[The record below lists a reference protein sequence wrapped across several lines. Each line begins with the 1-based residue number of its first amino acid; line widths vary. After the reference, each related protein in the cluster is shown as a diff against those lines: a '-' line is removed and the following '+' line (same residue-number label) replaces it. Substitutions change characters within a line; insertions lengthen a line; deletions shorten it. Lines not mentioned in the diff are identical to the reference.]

1 VGTANRLPVANAGPD
16 QTVRLGSLVK
26 LNGSASSDPDSGP
39 DALTFSWAQS
49 GGPNAVLTPTS
60 TTAPTFTFA
69 APVEG
74 SYVFSL
80 VVNDGQDNSTPDT
93 VTINVPLLGDIDL
106 DGDVDKNDLKLLK
119 AAKNKKVTVVN
130 DLRDLNGD
138 GKIDALDEQMLKT
151 LCTRPKCASN

>member
-1 VGTANRLPVANAGPD
+1 M
-16 QTVRLGSLVK
+16 
-26 LNGSASSDPDSGP
+26 
-39 DALTFSWAQS
+39 
-49 GGPNAVLTPTS
+49 
-60 TTAPTFTFA
+60 
-69 APVEG
+69 EG

-138 GKIDALDEQMLKT
+138 GIVDQSELNAVLANYWLHSPWIYMTNATSLGGGMFQFALTNASAWNFTVLGSSNFTDWTSLPGPAYPVYQFFDPEA
-151 LCTRPKCASN
+151 ASNATMRVYRMRWP